1 MKDLVQE
8 FVFGEWV
15 IKFYEAKD
23 RPVTAQLATYNRA
36 YKSGEGD
43 YFTNQIGI
51 EVFEKGRLSS
61 SCLIAA
67 DGGGTGI
74 TETTALINHEG
85 MVVCCG
91 NTVFKLTLPDLN
103 LVWQTVC
110 DGATCFGIYYF
121 QQGYVV
127 HGELEIS
134 RLDKA
139 GNLLWQRGGMDIWTT
154 LKGADD
160 FAVYEHHIVATDWGY
175 NKYKFDADGNL
186 LEADNL
192 GPVSE

>member
-1 MKDLVQE
+1 MKELEQV
-8 FVFGEWV
+8 FVFGQWE

-23 RPVTAQLATYNRA
+23 KPVADQLATYSRV

-43 YFTNQIGI
+43 SFTNQIGI
-51 EVFEKGRLSS
+51 EIFEKGKLQS

-74 TETTALINHEG
+74 TATTTLINHAG
-85 MVVCCG
+85 IVICCG
-91 NTVFKLTLPDLN
+91 NTIFKLTLPDLN

-110 DGATCFGIYYF
+110 DEATCFGIYYF
-121 QQGYVV
+121 KQDYIV

-139 GNLLWQRGGMDIWTT
+139 GKIVWQRGGMDIWTT
-154 LKGADD
+154 LDGTDD
-160 FAVYEHHIVATDWGY
+160 FAVYDNYIVATDWGY
-175 NKYKFDADGNL
+175 SRYKFDADGKL
-186 LEADNL
+186 LE
-192 GPVSE
+192 SC